1 VYWFYYVLFNY
12 SKKYLVVVQEQIKL
26 VDKETD
32 WLDDTDLEEQQCNS
46 KTSSE
51 MKGFFY
57 AVIFNG

>member
-1 VYWFYYVLFNY
+1 LNY
-12 SKKYLVVVQEQIKL
+12 LEEYSEVVQEQIKL

-32 WLDDTDLEEQQCNS
+32 WLDDTDLEGQQCNS